1 MMSTV
6 LQNQGMANGRN
17 RSLKTI
23 VFALLFVVVAVLA
36 IWQFALPALRAN
48 GSTAGGDLTPQALW
62 ESQDVDSYQY
72 DLQVSC
78 FCIFELVR
86 PVRVVVENGAVSSI
100 TYLDDNTAADP
111 ALFEGYATV
120 DQLFERLTA
129 VQTENP
135 VKFDVTYDEAFG
147 VPLSVNIDVSEMI
160 ADEEVRFTVSN
171 FETR

>member
-1 MMSTV
+1 MNTV
-6 LQNQGMANGRN
+6 MQDQATANGRN
-17 RSLKTI
+17 RSFKTI
-23 VFALLFVVVAVLA
+23 VFALLFVVVAGLA

-48 GSTAGGDLTPQALW
+48 GGAAGGDMTPQALW
-62 ESQDVDSYQY
+62 ESQGVDSYEY

-86 PVRVVVENGAVSSI
+86 PVHVVVENGAVSSI

-120 DQLFERLTA
+120 EQLFARLTA
-129 VQTENP
+129 VQAENP
-135 VKFDVTYDEAFG
+135 VKFDVTYDEALG
-147 VPLSVNIDVSEMI
+147 VPLTVNVDVSEAI